1 MLRHGWPLIH
11 SAVPTASLHLFYGWR
26 THELLYPMSPWREGM
41 KQLIR
46 SCGGSVVDHGRVG
59 QKALLREKAR
69 AQILYY
75 VGDWPE
81 VDCIAVREAAMLG
94 CVPIT
99 SSVAVFGD
107 EAKDYIVRVP
117 GDPTLPETQQA
128 AARQAISILLEY
140 ERTRTLPSVDTPTL
154 RRETWDQVAASWL
167 AVMDT
172 PRPRAAEP

>member
-1 MLRHGWPLIH
+1 
-11 SAVPTASLHLFYGWR
+11 
-26 THELLYPMSPWREGM
+26 
-41 KQLIR
+41 
-46 SCGGSVVDHGRVG
+46 
-59 QKALLREKAR
+59 
-69 AQILYY
+69 
-75 VGDWPE
+75 
-81 VDCIAVREAAMLG
+81 MLG

-117 GDPTLPETQQA
+117 GDPTRPETQQA
-128 AARQAISILLEY
+128 AARQAIAILLEY